1 MKRAAMLVCL
11 LSVVACGKGP
21 VDRSEPVAGGTA
33 SSRYTPDGIA
43 STFTLPHAAEPAAT
57 LRWDTQAGTAQLVIE
72 DDVVRATVT
81 DEVTMPLLP
90 SLHSA
95 NVAIGQ
101 LWAEHQA
108 CPGGDA
114 PAPGDLGP
122 VACL

>member
-11 LSVVACGKGP
+11 LAVVACGKGP
-21 VDRSEPVAGGTA
+21 IDSSEPVSGGIA
-33 SSRYTPDGIA
+33 QSHYTPDGIV
-43 STFTLPHAAEPAAT
+43 STFTLPHGAEPAAT

-95 NVAIGQ
+95 SVAIGQ

-108 CPGGDA
+108 GPGSEQ
-114 PAPGDLGP
+114 PAEHDIGP